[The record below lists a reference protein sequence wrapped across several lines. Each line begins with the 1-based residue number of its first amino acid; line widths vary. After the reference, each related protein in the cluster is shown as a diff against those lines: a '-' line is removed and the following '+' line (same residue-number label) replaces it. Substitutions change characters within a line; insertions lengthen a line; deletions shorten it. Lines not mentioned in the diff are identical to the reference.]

1 VIRRGIE
8 ETRERMGDT
17 VDALG
22 YKTDV
27 KERTK
32 DYVSDKREA
41 VTGGASSL
49 ITKVTEAA
57 DFVVSRLPGMGTSS
71 SPASSGG
78 QGVVDQTKQVA
89 QRGKGMVQENPLGI
103 GFVGVA
109 TGFVLGLMLPST
121 EMESERMGPLSDEVK
136 QRAVETGQQALE
148 HGKQLAGEVK
158 DQATDVGQQVVED
171 GKQAVQEVAQSVK
184 EAGSQHAQQLGE
196 TAKDQAAQVADTAKD
211 TVESSDT
218 ETPTADTWDADPG
231 RTSGAAEPSAGNVF
245 PDTGRSLS

>member
-1 VIRRGIE
+1 VGQDPEVIRRGIE

-32 DYVSDKREA
+32 DYVSGKRHA

-57 DFVVSRLPGMGTSS
+57 DFVVSRLPGMDTSS

-78 QGVVDQTKQVA
+78 PGVVDQTKQVA

-121 EMESERMGPLSDEVK
+121 KVESERMGPLSDEVK

-148 HGKQLAGEVK
+148 HGKQLAAEVK
-158 DQATDVGQQVVED
+158 DQATDVGQQVLED
-171 GKQAVQEVAQSVK
+171 GRQAAQEVAQSMK
-184 EAGSQHAQQLGE
+184 EAGTEHAQQLGE

-211 TVESSDT
+211 TVGSGDT
-218 ETPTADTWDADPG
+218 ETSPAGEWDANPG
-231 RTSGAAEPSAGNVF
+231 PTSVATEPNSGNIS
-245 PDTGRSLS
+245 P